1 MLTDGC
7 RSRPEG
13 DPRERDRY
21 QARRRS
27 GDRAGRPRSP
37 VAPPPPLILRQFLRP
52 CARLAIDAGTI
63 DACAG
68 LDPGKRYR
76 LVIAANNLYHDYET
90 TRRLG
95 AMAAREATRMGR
107 RVAVVAAFLD

>member
-1 MLTDGC
+1 MGVTAKGVDYDDF
-7 RSRPEG
+7 P
-13 DPRERDRY
+13 
-21 QARRRS
+21 
-27 GDRAGRPRSP
+27 
-37 VAPPPPLILRQFLRP
+37 
-52 CARLAIDAGTI
+52 IDADTI
-63 DACAG
+63 VPHAG

-107 RVAVVAAFLD
+107 RVAVVGVDGLSGSTFTREIDIVGDRITSQAD